1 MISFAVFDLDGTLAP
16 LGRPCQEEEVA
27 LLHKLRSRGVRL
39 AISSGKPTY
48 YLCGFAR
55 QLGLEDACLV
65 GENGGVLQDG
75 IDLPPRHYEV
85 AAIPEKTTLALQ
97 LLREKMEKNFH
108 DRIWYQ
114 PNETA
119 LTPFPANR
127 EDLIPLMELIRDF
140 VTPEMELSVYEHSDC
155 IDVQYARLSKGE
167 GIRLLS
173 RYTGADPA
181 TMVAVGDW
189 VNDYAMFDAVG
200 HSVGIRL
207 PDPQRATVN
216 VSNLKAALLH
226 ILEMTN

>member
-16 LGRPCQEEEVA
+16 LGRPCPEEEAA
-27 LLHKLRSRGVRL
+27 LLHKLRRAGVRI

-75 IDLPPRHYEV
+75 IDLPPRHYEA
-85 AAIPEKTTLALQ
+85 AAIPENTTQALKR
-97 LLREKMEKNFH
+97 LREKMEKNFPG
-108 DRIWYQ
+108 RIWYQ

-119 LTPFPANR
+119 LTPFPADR
-127 EDLIPLMELIRDF
+127 ADLVPLMELIRDF
-140 VTPEMELSVYEHSDC
+140 VTPDMELSVYEHSDC
-155 IDVQYARLSKGE
+155 IDVQYAHLSKGE

-189 VNDYAMFDAVG
+189 VNDYAMFERVG
-200 HSVGIRL
+200 HSVGIGL
-207 PDPQRATVN
+207 PDPGRATVN
-216 VSNLKAALLH
+216 VASLKEALVH
-226 ILEMTN
+226 ILNRIS